1 MESVKSII
9 EIVHSLKEIF
19 RNTREKRK
27 ISRKKT
33 REKQIFKAHR
43 KQRLNLTKINTR
55 NDMRNT
61 RKLDF
66 YRLIFIRPTNANE
79 GGEQSFA
86 IAKWK
91 FILSLLKMRS
101 LAAVEYYKTLKSKL
115 RKLN

>member
-55 NDMRNT
+55 NDEKHKKT
-61 RKLDF
+61 RFLSANF
-66 YRLIFIRPTNANE
+66 YTANE
-79 GGEQSFA
+79 CERRRGTKFRDRKMEIYSFVIKNA
-86 IAKWK
+86 IAGG
-91 FILSLLKMRS
+91 S
-101 LAAVEYYKTLKSKL
+101 
-115 RKLN
+115 